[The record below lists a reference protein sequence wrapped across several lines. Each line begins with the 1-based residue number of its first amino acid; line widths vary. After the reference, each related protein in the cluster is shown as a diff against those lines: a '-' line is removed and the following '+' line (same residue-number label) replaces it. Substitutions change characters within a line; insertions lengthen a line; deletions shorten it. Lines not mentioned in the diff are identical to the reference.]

1 MLWVLFMY
9 PCGVGMVWAG
19 CDVSGGV
26 LDCIVD
32 VMELCIVYVS
42 MECGPAVM

>member
-1 MLWVLFMY
+1 MY
-9 PCGVGMVWAG
+9 PCGVGMEWAG

-32 VMELCIVYVS
+32 VME
-42 MECGPAVM
+42 P